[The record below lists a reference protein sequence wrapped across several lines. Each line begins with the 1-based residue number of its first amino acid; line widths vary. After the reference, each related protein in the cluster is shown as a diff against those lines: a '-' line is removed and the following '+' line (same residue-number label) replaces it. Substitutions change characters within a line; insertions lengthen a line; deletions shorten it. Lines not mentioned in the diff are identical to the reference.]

1 MAARP
6 LLGPHL
12 PLLLAVLG
20 LGAPGESGHGAL
32 KPPTNVQVSGV
43 NTNLAV
49 TWAWDNVN
57 SADDLNVT
65 FSANYQMV
73 KRKNSESWRNLTGCH
88 HVPYHTCNF
97 TVEKLHFDKKYS
109 VRVRAETWEGD
120 SQWSNP
126 ITFTP
131 NSVEIGPPAAVDVTS
146 IRGAILINI
155 SAPEA
160 KVKRK
165 MWEEEDLAYA
175 IILWKNNSN
184 EEETRYTTS
193 DPVYPVYDLVPGVT
207 YCLKVQAFQIQDRKL
222 GLFSPVHC
230 FKKQEKGSEEQPVP
244 ENVRVD
250 ALNTKYVLKWE
261 WNYTREPNVT
271 FAVEMLSS
279 YKQMNEDNWMKVNL
293 CENIT
298 TFECD
303 LSLKLFFYGK
313 YHFRVS
319 AANGGRNRTFSD
331 TVTFS
336 PIHDTEIG
344 PPSEVKV
351 NIVKDVLQ
359 IVCSAPENMSE
370 FYQWSYYH
378 LILWKNPLDTQIK
391 HYKEKTPFFVIQEL
405 EASTTYCLKV
415 QAVSENE
422 SKSGSFSEAQ
432 CITTT
437 PDPQRFLKT
446 WGVVLILIGITILSF
461 LAYLCVCPLQRYIK
475 HIFFPSGKLPSSID
489 KGMPESPT
497 NNQFLLQQEEPTD
510 MCYII
515 NNINCKKDILEINN
529 DSKPFKASSRD
540 SGNYSNEDEI
550 TGDIVSA

>member
-1 MAARP
+1 
-6 LLGPHL
+6 
-12 PLLLAVLG
+12 
-20 LGAPGESGHGAL
+20 
-32 KPPTNVQVSGV
+32 
-43 NTNLAV
+43 
-49 TWAWDNVN
+49 
-57 SADDLNVT
+57 
-65 FSANYQMV
+65 
-73 KRKNSESWRNLTGCH
+73 
-88 HVPYHTCNF
+88 
-97 TVEKLHFDKKYS
+97 
-109 VRVRAETWEGD
+109 
-120 SQWSNP
+120 
-126 ITFTP
+126 
-131 NSVEIGPPAAVDVTS
+131 
-146 IRGAILINI
+146 
-155 SAPEA
+155 
-160 KVKRK
+160 
-165 MWEEEDLAYA
+165 
-175 IILWKNNSN
+175 
-184 EEETRYTTS
+184 
-193 DPVYPVYDLVPGVT
+193 
-207 YCLKVQAFQIQDRKL
+207 
-222 GLFSPVHC
+222 
-230 FKKQEKGSEEQPVP
+230 
-244 ENVRVD
+244 
-250 ALNTKYVLKWE
+250 
-261 WNYTREPNVT
+261 
-271 FAVEMLSS
+271 MLSS

-344 PPSEVKV
+344 PPSEVK
-351 NIVKDVLQ
+351 
-359 IVCSAPENMSE
+359 
-370 FYQWSYYH
+370 
-378 LILWKNPLDTQIK
+378 IK

-432 CITTT
+432 CITTS

-446 WGVVLILIGITILSF
+446 WGVVLILIGIAILSF